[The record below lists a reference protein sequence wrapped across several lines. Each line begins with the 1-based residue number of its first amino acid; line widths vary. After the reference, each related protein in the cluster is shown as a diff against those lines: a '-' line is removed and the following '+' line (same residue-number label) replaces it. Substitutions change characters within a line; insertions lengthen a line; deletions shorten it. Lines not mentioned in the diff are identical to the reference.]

1 MPKPSIKEAYAV
13 LGLEEVA
20 VLFHCSDAF
29 FDKLWQGVSLELVK
43 STYKQVSYACLSFQ

>member
-20 VLFHCSDAF
+20 ILFHRSDVF
-29 FDKLWQGVSLELVK
+29 FDKLWQGAPLELVK
-43 STYKQVSYACLSFQ
+43 STYKQVNYACLSLQ